1 MSVED
6 RGHLLTEQLD
16 ATRPPLDAL
25 SIEDGLE
32 RLAEE
37 DARAVAAVEAARP
50 ALAAAVRLFTRVL
63 GANGRILAVGAGTSG
78 RLATLDFSELP
89 PTFGADPGQFVA
101 AIAGGPTA
109 LTRAVEGA
117 EDDAEAGARAVRDL
131 DLGPG
136 DACLGV
142 AAGGTTPYVH
152 GALDEARARGAGTV
166 FMACVSEDQV
176 PSTADVSIRLL
187 CGPEPVQGSTRMKA
201 GTATKLAL
209 NALSTLA
216 MVQLGKV
223 HGGRMVDVDTR
234 ANVKL
239 VDRGLRLVSELGP
252 VSRERAAELLEA
264 AEGHVK
270 TAVAMAWLDTD
281 ASEARHALDAVEGH
295 LGRLPRED
303 QGCS

>member
-1 MSVED
+1 M
-6 RGHLLTEQLD
+6 
-16 ATRPPLDAL
+16 TRAISSL
-25 SIEDGLE
+25 
-32 RLAEE
+32 
-37 DARAVAAVEAARP
+37 
-50 ALAAAVRLFTRVL
+50 LAALCLLASAFAQSQDDEAVRVFIFAGQSNMVGADSKVADIERSPPFSGL
-63 GANGRILAVGAGTSG
+63 GAPQEQVRFWHCIGRENKTTSDG
-78 RLATLDFSELP
+78 W
-89 PTFGADPGQFVA
+89 
-101 AIAGGPTA
+101 TA
-109 LTRAVEGA
+109 LQPVRGMVGPELSFARKVTANI
-117 EDDAEAGARAVRDL
+117 EAQVAIIK
-131 DLGPG
+131 
-136 DACLGV
+136 V

-239 VDRGLRLVSELGP
+239 VDRGLRLGSELGP

-264 AEGHVK
+264 AEGWPERQR
-270 TAVAMAWLDTD
+270 WLNRLQRD
-281 ASEARHALDAVEGH
+281 AL
-295 LGRLPRED
+295 L
-303 QGCS
+303 